1 MCFLEIVLKVVSFET
16 YVGGPGLP
24 LQPTKDETN
33 RLKADPSRLPFGVK
47 FIVQRYGRVVKL
59 GNQTLII

>member
-1 MCFLEIVLKVVSFET
+1 MSLKTWNNMFHLRHMSEA
-16 YVGGPGLP
+16 PGLP